1 MTNQNNNAPVASKN
15 RPFSQDY
22 YSVSDF
28 FTPQTDA
35 SPNSSYDNAYA
46 LVTQA
51 HATVVALTS
60 DGSDLKD
67 GFSLSQEIICNL
79 LWSIQT
85 QLEMAQAALQHM
97 AKADTASQ
105 TGGVQ

>member
-1 MTNQNNNAPVASKN
+1 MTNQNNNAPVASEN
-15 RPFSQDY
+15 SPFSQDY

-35 SPNSSYDNAYA
+35 TANSSYDNAYA

-60 DGSDLKD
+60 DGADLKD

-85 QLEMAQAALQHM
+85 QLEMAKSALQHM
-97 AKADTASQ
+97 AKADASAKH
-105 TGGVQ
+105 GGV